1 MYKLV
6 VCDLDG
12 TLLDAEH
19 RLGGYTRQVLDALLA
34 RGIHLAFATGRHFV
48 DVHRLSELLSHRP
61 YLISSNG
68 AAVHDR
74 SARPLHCR
82 PLPPESLSDLLHGPR
97 FDGVHINVYRQHDW
111 LVEEA
116 RPALLRFHRD
126 SGFAYRVVDFRAL
139 DATPVLKVFYH
150 HPDPAR
156 LAALEPEI
164 LARHG
169 ARVTTTFS
177 LPMIL
182 EVMARGVSKG
192 EALGRVRKA
201 LGLRPEEV
209 IAFGDA
215 PNDLEMLRGAGKGVL
230 MANAAPELRA
240 ALPDLEVIGSHA
252 DEAVAHYL
260 ARWL

>member
-19 RLGGYTRQVLDALLA
+19 RLADYTREVLDALLA
-34 RGIHLAFATGRHFV
+34 RGIQLAFASGRHFV
-48 DVHRLSELLSHRP
+48 DVRGVAERLSARP

-74 SARPLHCR
+74 AARPLHSHA
-82 PLPPESLSDLLHGPR
+82 LPTECLGHLLHDR
-97 FDGVHINVYRQHDW
+97 LFDEVHTNVYRADDW

-116 RPALLRFHRD
+116 RPELLRFHRD
-126 SGFAYRVVDFRAL
+126 SGFRYRVVDFREVDPA
-139 DATPVLKVFYH
+139 PVLKVFYH
-150 HPDPAR
+150 HADPAR

-169 ARVTTTFS
+169 ERVTTTFS
-177 LPMIL
+177 MPMIL
-182 EVMARGVSKG
+182 EVMAKGVSKG
-192 EALGRVRKA
+192 GALIRVRKA

-209 IAFGDA
+209 IAFGDG
-215 PNDLEMLRGAGKGVL
+215 PNDLEMLRCAGKGVL

-240 ALPDLEVIGSHA
+240 TLPDLEVIGPHA
-252 DEAVAHYL
+252 EEAVAHYL